1 MKARRVSDMT
11 TAQLLRRA
19 AAYKS
24 RRPSYSPA
32 ASRLYARSNTN
43 ELKGVDVDIGTP
55 VGTILATTNTNG
67 DAVVLNLVQAGNGSW
82 NRVGKRIKLDS
93 VRLRGKVTCD
103 LSVTAVTGK
112 IESNCVRMVVV
123 YDAQPS
129 SGSIPTFDTIFGR
142 TVQDGTEST
151 LFKDP
156 LRYDNVDRFK
166 VLRDKVMD
174 FNAQAVGNIAAAA
187 NAGEVAC
194 SFDEYIKL
202 GGMETVFSGQSAPMT
217 IADISSGALYVFF
230 RAAEATAVALA
241 SVSTNS
247 FARLRYRD

>member
-1 MKARRVSDMT
+1 MKARRVSDMS

-19 AAYKS
+19 AAYKA
-24 RRPSYSPA
+24 RRPSYTPSA
-32 ASRLYARSNTN
+32 RIYARRDPN

-55 VGTILATTNTNG
+55 VGTILATTNTNA

-174 FNAQAVGNIAAAA
+174 FQATAVGNIAAAA
-187 NAGEVAC
+187 NAGESIC

-202 GGMETVFSGQSAPMT
+202 GGLETVFSGQSAPMT

-230 RAAEATAVALA
+230 RASEATAVCLA